1 MAKLPALMEALRK
14 YVHHET
20 PAIRYAARELR
31 ERQLL
36 TLGPGGRGSPDM
48 TTRDAVNLA
57 LALTVSIDSSR
68 YADTVETLNS
78 LKRVEKVAP
87 PRWAKPGFDVVCR
100 AQTFGEALIAL
111 VDCADALAV
120 YKRGSNVMHPQPGQ
134 TDDRLVVA
142 AAWVNRRLSD
152 YSAVIRLEDTGVAE
166 GPIVMSFGDVH
177 DERNWAGVISQVGFD
192 QALFITLKRTLEPKP
207 PWVFEA

>member
-87 PRWAKPGFDVVCR
+87 PRWAKW
-100 AQTFGEALIAL
+100 A
-111 VDCADALAV
+111 
-120 YKRGSNVMHPQPGQ
+120 
-134 TDDRLVVA
+134 
-142 AAWVNRRLSD
+142 
-152 YSAVIRLEDTGVAE
+152 TG
-166 GPIVMSFGDVH
+166 
-177 DERNWAGVISQVGFD
+177 SQVKLLKPKNMSKAIKPGTRYL
-192 QALFITLKRTLEPKP
+192 ALMG
-207 PWVFEA
+207 